1 MFDIKKTATY
11 GEYVINI
18 ASNNSVTVLK
28 NGNVCDVAKAAL
40 RDVAALVGFD
50 VDAKWTTQQLGSKLV
65 DNINKG
71 VVVTPAPVVV
81 KPVVEKKKTI
91 TEVTAASELI
101 KMVRLDVCKFLQNNE
116 ELLFNER
123 DFQMHLATWL
133 RKSDNAY
140 DDVDVEYYLPYDIL
154 GENVYPWKSELRLD
168 IVVKKNDEYC
178 PVELKYKTKKVERK
192 ITRFDEMLSDDV
204 VVMKSQGAQDLG
216 MYDFWKDVRR
226 VELVRNRFARV
237 KGGLAVF
244 LTNDEA
250 YTKAGRPTSNNN
262 MLTMENGPH
271 PRQKHWLKPETTCA
285 RTHKNFEVEKE
296 YYIEWHDM
304 EIDNVKFHY
313 CCVVV

>member
-1 MFDIKKTATY
+1 MANIKKTAAY
-11 GEYVINI
+11 GEYVVNI

-50 VDAKWTTQQLGSKLV
+50 VDAKWTTQQLGAKLV
-65 DNINKG
+65 DDINKG
-71 VVVTPAPVVV
+71 VKVIPVVK
-81 KPVVEKKKTI
+81 KPEPEKKKTI
-91 TEVTAASELI
+91 TEVRASSPLI
-101 KMVRLDVCKFLQNNE
+101 EMVRLDVCKFLQTNE

-140 DDVDVEYYLPYDIL
+140 DDVDVEYYLPYEIL
-154 GENVYPWKSELRLD
+154 GKDVYPWKSELRLD
-168 IVVKKNDEYC
+168 IVVKKDGEYC
-178 PVELKYKTKKVERK
+178 PVELKYKTKKLERK
-192 ITRFDEMLSDDV
+192 IARFDEILEDKV
-204 VVMKSQGAQDLG
+204 VVMKNQGAQDLG

-226 VELVRNRFARV
+226 VELVRNRFASV

-250 YTKAGRPTSNNN
+250 YTKAGRSTSNNN
-262 MLTMENGPH
+262 MLTMENGLH
-271 PRQKHWLKPETTCA
+271 PKQKHWLKPETTCA
-285 RTHKNFEVEKE
+285 RTHPDFEVEKE
-296 YYIEWHDM
+296 YSIEWHNM